1 MQSMKLKLFL
11 SCGIL
16 SSLLYV
22 GMNAFVPPLFEG
34 YSVAS
39 QTVSE
44 LSAIGAPTRTLWV
57 WLGTLYA
64 ALLMAFGYGVWR
76 HAETNHPLR
85 AAGISLLANGTL
97 SLYWPPMQLRGSEFA
112 LTDALHIAWSIATVL
127 LMVVAIAF
135 GAAALGRRFRRYS
148 LATIA
153 VLMLFGVLTGLEAP
167 NLAANLP
174 TPWIGVW
181 ERISIVAFMA
191 WLLALSAILLRY
203 QGRPLAAQGTE
214 TR

>member
-1 MQSMKLKLFL
+1 MKQTLLL

-16 SSLLYV
+16 SSLLYI

-57 WLGTLYA
+57 WFGTLYA

-76 HAETNHPLR
+76 HADTNHALR
-85 AAGISLLANGTL
+85 AAGIALLANGAL

-112 LTDALHIAWSIATVL
+112 LTDALHIAWAIATVL
-127 LMVVAIAF
+127 LMVLAIVF
-135 GAAALGRRFRRYS
+135 GAAALGQRFRRYS

-153 VLMLFGVLTGLEAP
+153 VLVLFGILTGLDAP
-167 NLAANLP
+167 NLAANLA

-191 WLLALSAILLRY
+191 WLVALSAILLRR
-203 QGRPLAAQGTE
+203 QGPPGTSP
-214 TR
+214 RLV